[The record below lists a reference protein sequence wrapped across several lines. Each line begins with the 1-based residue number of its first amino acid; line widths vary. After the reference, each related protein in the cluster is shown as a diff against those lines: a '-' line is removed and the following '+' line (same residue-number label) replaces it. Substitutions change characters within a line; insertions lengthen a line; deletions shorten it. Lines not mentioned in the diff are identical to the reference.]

1 VFEFEE
7 FCKKQVDDSS
17 PTRVVSDEDRSDFEE
32 ALHELQNTLAS
43 SGFNLF
49 DCSGQISHDF
59 SSQLIT
65 ELTNNVQFIFD
76 LDYLISEF
84 SFSSVNHAI
93 SVLEVVQEL
102 FHDIPQFESVVA
114 HARSGIATK
123 MSHCKSNNLEFS
135 MLVSLDLDSSSGDEQ
150 DNFV

>member
-1 VFEFEE
+1 
-7 FCKKQVDDSS
+7 
-17 PTRVVSDEDRSDFEE
+17 
-32 ALHELQNTLAS
+32 
-43 SGFNLF
+43 LF
-49 DCSGQISHDF
+49 DCSGQISHGF

-65 ELTNNVQFIFD
+65 ELTNNVQFIFY